1 MGSGGHESV
10 RCLGAR
16 PEEERKMCHEE
27 KGQRGWV
34 DRTEEEIAQ
43 MAVNDVPS
51 FRLEVSS
58 PAEVDELF
66 KALGECDRLAAES

>member
-1 MGSGGHESV
+1 
-10 RCLGAR
+10 
-16 PEEERKMCHEE
+16 MCHEE